1 MSLGKDINRLVSGG
15 NGVQLEISFFE
26 MITSDVVVDS
36 NVLVA
41 FMEDIVINNV
51 NSIMI
56 ITI

>member
-15 NGVQLEISFFE
+15 NGVQLEIAFFE

-36 NVLVA
+36 NVLVV

-51 NSIMI
+51 YSIVI

>member
-15 NGVQLEISFFE
+15 NGVQLEIAFFE
-26 MITSDVVVDS
+26 MMTSDVVVYF
-36 NVLVA
+36 NVLVV
-41 FMEDIVINNV
+41 FLEDIVINNV